1 MATLSKDKEDINRPL
16 DIPSASIGVV
26 AETVNA
32 PSTVRQ
38 STAELIIQ
46 IEESC
51 DGMGKYL
58 SNPNECM
65 RRFREP
71 GLESEANN
79 LKVSLALPLL
89 TGVCW
94 GQT

>member
-1 MATLSKDKEDINRPL
+1 MATLSKDKKDTNPPL
-16 DIPSASIGVV
+16 DIPGASIGVV
-26 AETVNA
+26 AETANA

-38 STAELIIQ
+38 STAELRIQ

-51 DGMGKYL
+51 DRMGKHL
-58 SNPNECM
+58 SYPNECT

-79 LKVSLALPLL
+79 LSVSLALLL
-89 TGVCW
+89 PTGVRRD
-94 GQT
+94 